1 MGAPLPPAPALCYQ
15 CGLQIRPEATM
26 KYSHAIVLLLSGF
39 LLAAC
44 QEEQEATPS
53 GPAPAEFTAPAKDVA
68 STTGQPEVVVY
79 KTASCGCCKVWVEHM
94 QSHGFPVKTENV
106 DNLGPI
112 KERAGVPYGMG
123 ACHTAQVDGYFIE
136 GHVPAADVQRLLAEK
151 PKAKGLTVP
160 GMPIGSPGMEEGD
173 RVDPYEV
180 LLVHEDGSTSVYAR
194 YPK

>member
-1 MGAPLPPAPALCYQ
+1 
-15 CGLQIRPEATM
+15 M
-26 KYSHAIVLLLSGF
+26 KYTHAILLLSGL

-44 QEEQEATPS
+44 REEQEAAPS

-94 QSHGFPVKTENV
+94 GSHGFPVKTENV

-112 KERAGVPYGMG
+112 KERVGVPYGMG
-123 ACHTAQVDGYFIE
+123 ACHTAEVGGYFIE

-160 GMPIGSPGMEEGD
+160 GMPIGSPGMEQGD

-194 YPK
+194 YPQEADKQ